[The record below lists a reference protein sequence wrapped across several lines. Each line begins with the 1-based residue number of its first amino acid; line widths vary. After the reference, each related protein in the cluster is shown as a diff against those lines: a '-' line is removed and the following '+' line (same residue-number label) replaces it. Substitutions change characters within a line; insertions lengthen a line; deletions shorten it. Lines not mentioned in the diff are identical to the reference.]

1 MVRLEGEQLFEIR
14 SPAKLRVCSE
24 IGAFLGG
31 EMRFNLS
38 LARFIFFSLFLTFSG
53 ITVRAQSDRGT
64 IAGTVL
70 DSSGGVVAD
79 ASVTA
84 TDTATSATYSAT
96 TGPTGRYPLYD
107 LRVGVYGSSVSAPC
121 FQTAH
126 K

>member
-38 LARFIFFSLFLTFSG
+38 LPRFLFFSLFLTFSG

-84 TDTATSATYSAT
+84 TDTATSASYSAT
-96 TGPTGRYPLYD
+96 TGPTGGFRPYD
-107 LRVGVYGSSVSAPC
+107 LLVRRYGLRLETPGL
-121 FQTAH
+121 QI
-126 K
+126 

>member
-1 MVRLEGEQLFEIR
+1 MGRGAGISMVRLEGEQLFEIR

-38 LARFIFFSLFLTFSG
+38 LPRFLFFSLFLTFSG

-79 ASVTA
+79 SSLTA
-84 TDTATSATYSAT
+84 NDPRTRATQPAT
-96 TGPTGRYPLYD
+96 TGPTG
-107 LRVGVYGSSVSAPC
+107 A
-121 FQTAH
+121 
-126 K
+126 